1 MFNFEEGTMPD
12 RRRGMRRKSNW
23 FEVLTIA
30 GFLLG
35 SCGMAAA
42 QGSQG
47 SQSGQAGQSQ
57 PPAQS
62 SDKSKTPDVTPLT
75 LDSAPPPVNAEEDA
89 AFKAF
94 QAVPMS
100 DTKQK
105 IQLGE
110 AFLQKYPETRYKSGV
125 YSLLAFAYLQDGQ
138 IQKMQEYGEKEIA
151 LVPNDVSTLAL
162 LAQTLPR
169 SIHSGTPQADAEQL
183 LSKAE
188 HYSKQAIEITP
199 TIPKPANMTDE
210 AFAAA
215 KNQNLAM
222 AHGGLGLVYIRRGKN
237 AEAITELD
245 EAVKVDPNPDPVNYY
260 LLGMA
265 NKGTSHFDDAI
276 TAFNKCA
283 AMAGPMQ
290 ATCKAQA
297 DETKK
302 KSSTELSAPK

>member
-1 MFNFEEGTMPD
+1 
-12 RRRGMRRKSNW
+12 MRSTGNLFLKT
-23 FEVLTIA
+23 LTA
-30 GFLLG
+30 TALLVG
-35 SCGMAAA
+35 VCGALMAH
-42 QGSQG
+42 GSQS
-47 SQSGQAGQSQ
+47 SQSGQGGQSQ

-62 SDKSKTPDVTPLT
+62 TEKPKTPEVAPLT
-75 LDSAPPPVNAEEDA
+75 LDNTPPPVSAEEDA

-94 QAVPMS
+94 QAAPMN
-100 DTKQK
+100 DVKQK

-110 AFLQKYPETRYKSGV
+110 AFLQKYPETRYKSAV
-125 YSLLAFAYLQDGQ
+125 YAPLAFAYLQDGQ
-138 IQKMQEYGEKEIA
+138 VQKMEEYGEKEVA

-162 LAQTLPR
+162 LGQTLPR
-169 SIHSGTPQADAEQL
+169 SIHSGTSQTEAAQL
-183 LSKAE
+183 LEKAE
-188 HYSKQAIEITP
+188 KYSKQAIEITP

-222 AHGGLGLVYIRRGKN
+222 AHSGLGLVYIRRGKN

-265 NKGTSHFDDAI
+265 NKSTSHFDDAI

-290 ATCKAQA
+290 AACKGQA
-297 DETKK
+297 DDTKK

>member
-1 MFNFEEGTMPD
+1 MKM
-12 RRRGMRRKSNW
+12 RGNEKFW
-23 FEVLTIA
+23 LDVLATSGLLIA
-30 GFLLG
+30 
-35 SCGMAAA
+35 SCGLAAA

-47 SQSGQAGQSQ
+47 SQSGQGGQSQ

-62 SDKSKTPDVTPLT
+62 SDKPKTPDVTPLT
-75 LDSAPPPVNAEEDA
+75 LDNAPPPVNAEEDA

-94 QAVPMS
+94 QEVPMNE
-100 DTKQK
+100 TKQK
-105 IQLGE
+105 IQAGE

-125 YSLLAFAYLQDGQ
+125 YAPLAFAYLQDGQ
-138 IQKMQEYGEKEIA
+138 VQKMQEYGEKEVA

-162 LAQTLPR
+162 LGQTLPR
-169 SIHSGTPQADAEQL
+169 SIHSGISQTEAAQL
-183 LSKAE
+183 LEKGE
-188 HYSKQAIEITP
+188 KYSKQAIEITP
-199 TIPKPANMTDE
+199 TIQKPANLTDE

-222 AHGGLGLVYIRRGKN
+222 AHSGLGLVYIRRGKN

-265 NKGTSHFDDAI
+265 NKSSSHFDDAI

-290 ATCKAQA
+290 AACKAQA
-297 DETKK
+297 DDTKK

>member
-1 MFNFEEGTMPD
+1 
-12 RRRGMRRKSNW
+12 MRRNKKFW
-23 FEVLTIA
+23 LDALTI
-30 GFLLG
+30 GGLLLAF
-35 SCGMAAA
+35 CGVAAA
-42 QGSQG
+42 QRSQG
-47 SQSGQAGQSQ
+47 SQSGQGGQSQ

-62 SDKSKTPDVTPLT
+62 NDKSKTPDVAPLT
-75 LDSAPPPVNAEEDA
+75 LDSAPPPVSAEEDA
-89 AFKAF
+89 AFKTF
-94 QAVPMS
+94 QAAPMN

-110 AFLQKYPETRYKSGV
+110 AFLQKYPETRYKSAV
-125 YSLLAFAYLQDGQ
+125 YAPLAFAYLQDGQ
-138 IQKMQEYGEKEIA
+138 VQKMQEYGEKEIT

-162 LAQTLPR
+162 LGQTLPR
-169 SIHSGTPQADAEQL
+169 SIHSGTSQTEAAQL
-183 LSKAE
+183 LEKAE
-188 HYSKQAIEITP
+188 KYSKQAIEITP
-199 TIPKPANMTDE
+199 TLPKPPNMSDE
-210 AFAAA
+210 VFASA

-222 AHGGLGLVYIRRGKN
+222 AHSGLGLVYIRRGKN

-265 NKGTSHFDDAI
+265 NKSTSHFDDAI

-290 ATCKAQA
+290 AACKGQA

>member
-1 MFNFEEGTMPD
+1 
-12 RRRGMRRKSNW
+12 MRSNRKLLLDA
-23 FEVLTIA
+23 LTISA
-30 GFLLG
+30 LLFA
-35 SCGMAAA
+35 SCGVAAA

-47 SQSGQAGQSQ
+47 SQSSQGGQSQ
-57 PPAQS
+57 PPAQT
-62 SDKSKTPDVTPLT
+62 SDKPKAPDVTPLT

-94 QAVPMS
+94 QAAPMS
-100 DTKQK
+100 DAKQK

-110 AFLQKYPETRYKSGV
+110 AFLQKYPETRYKSAV
-125 YSLLAFAYLQDGQ
+125 YAPLAFAYLQDGQ
-138 IQKMQEYGEKEIA
+138 VPKMQEYGEKEIA

-162 LAQTLPR
+162 LGQTLPR
-169 SIHSGTPQADAEQL
+169 SIHSGTSQTEAAQL
-183 LSKAE
+183 LEKAE
-188 HYSKQAIEITP
+188 KYSKQAIEITP
-199 TIPKPANMTDE
+199 TIPKPANMSDE

-222 AHGGLGLVYIRRGKN
+222 AHSGLGLVYIRRGKN
-237 AEAITELD
+237 AEAVTELD

-265 NKGTSHFDDAI
+265 NKTTSHFDDAI

-283 AMAGPMQ
+283 AMASTLQ
-290 ATCKAQA
+290 ATCKTQA

-302 KSSTELSAPK
+302 KSATELSAPK

>member
-1 MFNFEEGTMPD
+1 MKRNK
-12 RRRGMRRKSNW
+12 KSW
-23 FEVLTIA
+23 LDALIIS
-30 GFLLG
+30 GLLLA
-35 SCGMAAA
+35 SCGMAAG

-47 SQSGQAGQSQ
+47 SQSGQSQ

-62 SDKSKTPDVTPLT
+62 SDKPKAPDVTPLS
-75 LDSAPPPVNAEEDA
+75 LDSAAPPPVSAEEDA
-89 AFKAF
+89 AFKSF
-94 QAVPMS
+94 QAVPMN
-100 DTKQK
+100 DVKQK
-105 IQLGE
+105 IQVGE
-110 AFLQKYPETRYKSGV
+110 AFLQKYPETRYKSAV
-125 YSLLAFAYLQDGQ
+125 YAPLAFACLQDGQ
-138 IQKMQEYGEKEIA
+138 VQKMEEYGEKEIA

-162 LAQTLPR
+162 LGQTLPR
-169 SIHSGTPQADAEQL
+169 SIHSGTPQAEASQLLTKAEQ
-183 LSKAE
+183 
-188 HYSKQAIEITP
+188 YSKQAIEITP

-222 AHGGLGLVYIRRGKN
+222 AHSGLGLVYIRRGKN

-265 NKGTSHFDDAI
+265 NKSTSHFDDAV

-283 AMAGPMQ
+283 AIVGPMQ
-290 ATCKAQA
+290 NACKTQA
-297 DETKK
+297 DDTKK

>member
-1 MFNFEEGTMPD
+1 MNRNKKFWGDT
-12 RRRGMRRKSNW
+12 
-23 FEVLTIA
+23 LTISA
-30 GFLLG
+30 LLLAT
-35 SCGMAAA
+35 CGMAAA

-47 SQSGQAGQSQ
+47 SQSGQGGQSQ

-62 SDKSKTPDVTPLT
+62 SDKPKAPDVTPLT
-75 LDSAPPPVNAEEDA
+75 LDSTPPPVNAEEDA

-94 QAVPMS
+94 QALPMS
-100 DTKQK
+100 DAKQK
-105 IQLGE
+105 IQAGE
-110 AFLQKYPETRYKSGV
+110 AFLQKYPETRYKSAV
-125 YSLLAFAYLQDGQ
+125 YAPLAFAYLQDGQ
-138 IQKMQEYGEKEIA
+138 VQKMQEYGEKEVA

-162 LAQTLPR
+162 LGQTLPR
-169 SIHSGTPQADAEQL
+169 SIHSGTSQTEAAQL
-183 LSKAE
+183 LDKAE
-188 HYSKQAIEITP
+188 KYSKQAIEITP

-222 AHGGLGLVYIRRGKN
+222 AHSGLGLVYIRRGKN

-265 NKGTSHFDDAI
+265 NKSTSHFDDAI

-283 AMAGPMQ
+283 ATAGPMQ
-290 ATCKAQA
+290 AACKSQA
-297 DETKK
+297 DDAKK

>member
-1 MFNFEEGTMPD
+1 MTRNKKVWLDAFMIG
-12 RRRGMRRKSNW
+12 G
-23 FEVLTIA
+23 
-30 GFLLG
+30 LLLAF
-35 SCGMAAA
+35 CGVAAA

-47 SQSGQAGQSQ
+47 SQSGQGGQGQ
-57 PPAQS
+57 PPAQAN
-62 SDKSKTPDVTPLT
+62 DKSKTPDVAPLT
-75 LDSAPPPVNAEEDA
+75 LDSAPPPVSAEEDA

-94 QAVPMS
+94 QAAPMN

-110 AFLQKYPETRYKSGV
+110 AFLQKYPETRYKSAV
-125 YSLLAFAYLQDGQ
+125 YAPLAFAYLQDGQ
-138 IQKMQEYGEKEIA
+138 VQKMQEYGEKEIT

-162 LAQTLPR
+162 LGQTLPR
-169 SIHSGTPQADAEQL
+169 SIHSGTSQTEAAQL
-183 LSKAE
+183 LEKGE
-188 HYSKQAIEITP
+188 KYSKQAIEITP
-199 TIPKPANMTDE
+199 TLPKPPNMSDE
-210 AFAAA
+210 AFASA
-215 KNQNLAM
+215 KSQNLAM
-222 AHGGLGLVYIRRGKN
+222 AHSGLGLVYIRRGKN

-283 AMAGPMQ
+283 AMPGQMQ
-290 ATCKAQA
+290 AVCKAQV
-297 DETKK
+297 DDTKK

>member
-1 MFNFEEGTMPD
+1 MKRNK
-12 RRRGMRRKSNW
+12 KSW
-23 FEVLTIA
+23 LDALIIS
-30 GFLLG
+30 GLLLA
-35 SCGMAAA
+35 SCGMAAG

-47 SQSGQAGQSQ
+47 SQSGQSQ

-62 SDKSKTPDVTPLT
+62 SDKPKAPDVTPLS
-75 LDSAPPPVNAEEDA
+75 LDSAAPPPVSAEEDA
-89 AFKAF
+89 AFKSF
-94 QAVPMS
+94 QAVPMN
-100 DTKQK
+100 DVKQK
-105 IQLGE
+105 IQVGE
-110 AFLQKYPETRYKSGV
+110 AFLQKYPETRYKSAV
-125 YSLLAFAYLQDGQ
+125 YAPLAFACLQDGQ
-138 IQKMQEYGEKEIA
+138 VQKMEEYGEKEIA

-162 LAQTLPR
+162 LGQTLPR
-169 SIHSGTPQADAEQL
+169 SIHSGTPQAEASQLLTKAEQ
-183 LSKAE
+183 
-188 HYSKQAIEITP
+188 YSKQAIEITP

-222 AHGGLGLVYIRRGKN
+222 AHSGLGLVYIRRGKN

-265 NKGTSHFDDAI
+265 NKSTSHFDDAV

-290 ATCKAQA
+290 NTCKTQA
-297 DETKK
+297 DDTKK

>member
-1 MFNFEEGTMPD
+1 
-12 RRRGMRRKSNW
+12 MRRNKKFW
-23 FEVLTIA
+23 LDALTI
-30 GFLLG
+30 GGLLLA
-35 SCGMAAA
+35 SCGVAAA

-47 SQSGQAGQSQ
+47 SQSGQGGQSQ

-62 SDKSKTPDVTPLT
+62 NDKSKTPDVAPLT
-75 LDSAPPPVNAEEDA
+75 LDSTPPPVSAEEDA
-89 AFKAF
+89 AFKTF
-94 QAVPMS
+94 QAAPMN

-110 AFLQKYPETRYKSGV
+110 AFLQKYPETRYKSAV
-125 YSLLAFAYLQDGQ
+125 YAPLAFAYLQDGQ
-138 IQKMQEYGEKEIA
+138 VQKMQEYGEKEIT

-162 LAQTLPR
+162 LGQTLPR
-169 SIHSGTPQADAEQL
+169 SIHSGTSQTEAAQL
-183 LSKAE
+183 LEKAE
-188 HYSKQAIEITP
+188 KYSKQAIEITP
-199 TIPKPANMTDE
+199 TLPKPPNMSDE
-210 AFAAA
+210 VFASA

-222 AHGGLGLVYIRRGKN
+222 AHSGLGLVYIRRGKN

-265 NKGTSHFDDAI
+265 NKSTSHFDDAI

-290 ATCKAQA
+290 AACKGQA

>member
-1 MFNFEEGTMPD
+1 
-12 RRRGMRRKSNW
+12 MRSKWNLCL
-23 FEVLTIA
+23 ETVTVA
-30 GFLLG
+30 GLLLG
-35 SCGMAAA
+35 SCGIAVA

-47 SQSGQAGQSQ
+47 SQSGQGGQSQ

-62 SDKSKTPDVTPLT
+62 SNKPKAPDVTPLS
-75 LDSAPPPVNAEEDA
+75 LDSTPPPVNAEEDA

-94 QAVPMS
+94 QAVPMT

-105 IQLGE
+105 IQVGE

-125 YSLLAFAYLQDGQ
+125 YGPLAFAYLQDGQ
-138 IQKMQEYGEKEIA
+138 VPKMQEYGEKEVA

-169 SIHSGTPQADAEQL
+169 SIHSGTSPAEAAQLLAKAEQ
-183 LSKAE
+183 
-188 HYSKQAIEITP
+188 YSKQAIEITP
-199 TIPKPANMTDE
+199 TIPKPPNMTDE
-210 AFAAA
+210 AFASA

-222 AHGGLGLVYIRRGKN
+222 AHSGLGLVYIRRGKN

-265 NKGTSHFDDAI
+265 NKSTSHFDDAI
-276 TAFNKCA
+276 AAFSKCSA
-283 AMAGPMQ
+283 IAGPMQ
-290 ATCKAQA
+290 AACKAQA
-297 DETKK
+297 EDTKK
-302 KSSTELSAPK
+302 KSATELSAPK

>member
-1 MFNFEEGTMPD
+1 MEMKRNK
-12 RRRGMRRKSNW
+12 KSW
-23 FEVLTIA
+23 LDALIIS
-30 GFLLG
+30 GLLLA
-35 SCGMAAA
+35 SCGMAAG

-47 SQSGQAGQSQ
+47 SQSGQSQ

-62 SDKSKTPDVTPLT
+62 SDKPKAPDVTPLS
-75 LDSAPPPVNAEEDA
+75 LDSAAPPPVSAEEDA
-89 AFKAF
+89 AFKSF
-94 QAVPMS
+94 QAVPMN
-100 DTKQK
+100 DVKQK
-105 IQLGE
+105 IQVGE
-110 AFLQKYPETRYKSGV
+110 AFLQKYPETRYKSAV
-125 YSLLAFAYLQDGQ
+125 YAPLAFACLQDGQ
-138 IQKMQEYGEKEIA
+138 VQKMEEYGEKEIA

-162 LAQTLPR
+162 LGQTLPR
-169 SIHSGTPQADAEQL
+169 SIHSGTPQAEASQLLTKAEQ
-183 LSKAE
+183 
-188 HYSKQAIEITP
+188 YSKQAIEITP

-222 AHGGLGLVYIRRGKN
+222 AHSGLGLVYIRRGKN

-265 NKGTSHFDDAI
+265 NKSTSHFDDAV

-283 AMAGPMQ
+283 AIVGPMQ
-290 ATCKAQA
+290 NACKTQA
-297 DETKK
+297 DDTKK

>member
-1 MFNFEEGTMPD
+1 MK
-12 RRRGMRRKSNW
+12 MRRNEKFW
-23 FEVLTIA
+23 LDVLATSGLLIA
-30 GFLLG
+30 
-35 SCGMAAA
+35 SCGLAAA

-47 SQSGQAGQSQ
+47 SQSGQGGQSQ

-62 SDKSKTPDVTPLT
+62 SDKPKTPDVTPLT
-75 LDSAPPPVNAEEDA
+75 LDNAPPPVNAEEDA

-94 QAVPMS
+94 QEVPMNE
-100 DTKQK
+100 TKQK
-105 IQLGE
+105 IQAGE

-125 YSLLAFAYLQDGQ
+125 YAPLAFAYLQDGQ
-138 IQKMQEYGEKEIA
+138 VQKMQEYGEKEVA

-162 LAQTLPR
+162 LGQTLPR
-169 SIHSGTPQADAEQL
+169 SIHSGISQTEAAQL
-183 LSKAE
+183 LEKGE
-188 HYSKQAIEITP
+188 KYSKQAIEITP
-199 TIPKPANMTDE
+199 TIQKPANLTDE

-222 AHGGLGLVYIRRGKN
+222 AHSGLGLVYIRRGKN

-265 NKGTSHFDDAI
+265 NKSSSHFDDAI

-290 ATCKAQA
+290 AACKAQA
-297 DETKK
+297 DDTKK

>member
-1 MFNFEEGTMPD
+1 
-12 RRRGMRRKSNW
+12 MRSRPNLCLRI
-23 FEVLTIA
+23 LTTA
-30 GFLLG
+30 GLLLG
-35 SCGMAAA
+35 VCGALMA
-42 QGSQG
+42 QGSQS
-47 SQSGQAGQSQ
+47 SQSGQGGQSQ

-100 DTKQK
+100 EVKQK
-105 IQLGE
+105 IQVGE
-110 AFLQKYPETRYKSGV
+110 AFLQKYPETRYKSAV
-125 YSLLAFAYLQDGQ
+125 YAPLAFACLQDGQ
-138 IQKMQEYGEKEIA
+138 VQKMQEYGEKEIA
-151 LVPNDVSTLAL
+151 LVPTDVSTLAL
-162 LAQTLPR
+162 LGQTLPR
-169 SIHSGTPQADAEQL
+169 SIHSGTSQTDAAQLLAKAEQ
-183 LSKAE
+183 
-188 HYSKQAIEITP
+188 YSKKAIEITP
-199 TIPKPANMTDE
+199 TIPKPENMTDE
-210 AFAAA
+210 AFTAA

-222 AHGGLGLVYIRRGKN
+222 AHSGLGLVYIRRGKT

-245 EAVKVDPNPDPVNYY
+245 ESVKIDPNPDPVNYY

-283 AMAGPMQ
+283 AITGPMQ
-290 ATCKAQA
+290 TTCKNQA

-302 KSSTELSAPK
+302 KSATELSAPK

>member
-1 MFNFEEGTMPD
+1 MNRNKKFWLDALAVGT
-12 RRRGMRRKSNW
+12 
-23 FEVLTIA
+23 
-30 GFLLG
+30 LLLA
-35 SCGMAAA
+35 SCGMASA

-47 SQSGQAGQSQ
+47 SPSGQGGQSQ

-62 SDKSKTPDVTPLT
+62 PDKSKTPDVTPLT

-94 QAVPMS
+94 QDVPMNE
-100 DTKQK
+100 TKQK
-105 IQLGE
+105 IQAGE

-125 YSLLAFAYLQDGQ
+125 YAPLAFAYLQDGQ
-138 IQKMQEYGEKEIA
+138 VQKMQEYGEKEVA

-162 LAQTLPR
+162 LGQTLPR
-169 SIHSGTPQADAEQL
+169 SIRSGISQTEAAQL
-183 LSKAE
+183 LEKAE
-188 HYSKQAIEITP
+188 KYSKQAIEITP
-199 TIPKPANMTDE
+199 TIPKPANLTDE

-222 AHGGLGLVYIRRGKN
+222 AHSGLGLVYIRRGKN

-265 NKGTSHFDDAI
+265 DKSTSHFDDAI

-297 DETKK
+297 DDAKK

>member
-1 MFNFEEGTMPD
+1 
-12 RRRGMRRKSNW
+12 MRRKSNSW
-23 FEVLTIA
+23 LEALAIA
-30 GFLLG
+30 GLLLG
-35 SCGMAAA
+35 WCGMAAA

-47 SQSGQAGQSQ
+47 SQSGPGGQSQ

-62 SDKSKTPDVTPLT
+62 GDKPKTPDVTPLS

-100 DTKQK
+100 DPKQK
-105 IQLGE
+105 IQAGE

-125 YSLLAFAYLQDGQ
+125 YGVLAFVYLQDGQ
-138 IQKMQEYGEKEIA
+138 VQKMQEYGEKEIA
-151 LVPNDVSTLAL
+151 LAPNDVSTLAL

-169 SIHSGTPQADAEQL
+169 SIHAGTPQTETAQLLAKAEQ
-183 LSKAE
+183 
-188 HYSKQAIEITP
+188 YSKQAIEITP

-210 AFAAA
+210 QFAAA

-222 AHGGLGLVYIRRGKN
+222 AHSGLGLVYIRRGKN

-265 NKGTSHFDDAI
+265 NKSTSHFDDAV

-283 AMAGPMQ
+283 NMAGPMQ

-297 DETKK
+297 DDTKK